1 VEQYQSKL
9 PTKRSNTTMANLFNW
24 VEIPA
29 SDFDRAQ
36 KFYRTILGI
45 EQELYQP
52 PNMGDMRYGILPM
65 EGEGAGGAIVQ
76 HENYAPGQGQ
86 GVCVYLV
93 VQGDLNAT
101 LAKVESAGGKVVIG
115 KMSLG
120 DMGPGYIAQ
129 FIDSEGNRVGLFSLE

>member
-1 VEQYQSKL
+1 
-9 PTKRSNTTMANLFNW
+9 MANLFNW

-29 SDFDRAQ
+29 SDFERAQ

-45 EQELYQP
+45 KEELRQ
-52 PNMGDMRYGILPM
+52 MDSSEMRYAFLPM
-65 EGEGAGGAIVQ
+65 EGDGAGGAIVQ

-101 LAKVESAGGKVVIG
+101 LAKIEPAGGKVVIP

-120 DMGPGYIAQ
+120 DMSPGYIAQ
-129 FIDSEGNRVGLFSLE
+129 FIDSEGNRLGLFSME